1 MNGNVVGAIIS
12 TLGGAV
18 TTVGCLVFTTRR
30 QTRKIEVLT
39 KEQTQAITA
48 HVSESTKGAGS

>member
-18 TTVGCLVFTTRR
+18 TTVGCLVWTTRR
-30 QTRKIEVLT
+30 QTRKIET
-39 KEQTQAITA
+39 MTAQQTEQITA
-48 HVSESTKGAGS
+48 HVTDKVGGTP